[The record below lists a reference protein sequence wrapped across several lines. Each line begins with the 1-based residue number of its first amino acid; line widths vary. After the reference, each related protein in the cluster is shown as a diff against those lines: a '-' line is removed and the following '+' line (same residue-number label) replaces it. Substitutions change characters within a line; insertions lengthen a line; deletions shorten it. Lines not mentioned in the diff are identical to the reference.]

1 MMLGTPQ
8 LALPKL
14 VKNLRPGVTVGTRE
28 IKQFPARILMVD
40 LKSIFCAANDA
51 LAAKVGN
58 HFPHAPSIPVA
69 LIAAPSQTLF
79 FSDH

>member
-1 MMLGTPQ
+1 
-8 LALPKL
+8 
-14 VKNLRPGVTVGTRE
+14 
-28 IKQFPARILMVD
+28 MVD